1 MSKYTTELRFL
12 ISTYLNKESPV
23 TISEIREDCRNAAPI
38 ILGDYPLFNEEYRD
52 TLGEKILYH
61 FYTREIGFET
71 AFLFLQKIN
80 EKMNLIMPYYNK
92 LYESEL
98 LKFNP
103 LEDANETVE
112 HEEHYTNVDRSDR
125 KDSSSTTVQSD
136 TSSIQKYSDTPQ
148 GSIANLQ
155 QDRYLTNATIDSS
168 DVNQV
173 TGVISSSG
181 ADSQGKNDGKYTTK
195 RSGKSGS
202 NTFSAML
209 KEYRETFLNID
220 QMIMTELE
228 PLFMQLW

>member
-12 ISTYLNKESPV
+12 ISTYLNKESPLTV
-23 TISEIREDCRNAAPI
+23 SEILEDCRNAAPL
-38 ILGDYPLFNEEYRD
+38 ILGDYPIFNEEYRD

-71 AFLFLQKIN
+71 AFLFEQKIN
-80 EKMNLIMPYYNK
+80 EKLNLIMPYYNK

-103 LEDANETVE
+103 LEDANETIE
-112 HEEHYTNVDRSDR
+112 HEEHYESTDRSDR
-125 KDSSSTTVQSD
+125 NDSSSTTMKND
-136 TSSIQKYSDTPQ
+136 TNNVQKYSDTPQ

-168 DVNQV
+168 DMNQV

-181 ADSQGKNDGKYTTK
+181 SDSQGTNKGKYTTK

-220 QMIMTELE
+220 QMIMAELE

>member
-23 TISEIREDCRNAAPI
+23 TISEIREDCRNAASFV
-38 ILGDYPLFNEEYRD
+38 LGVYPLFNEAYRD

-112 HEEHYTNVDRSDR
+112 HEEHYTNADRSDR

-220 QMIMTELE
+220 QMIIAELE

>member
-23 TISEIREDCRNAAPI
+23 TVSEIREDCKNAASFVLGVYPI
-38 ILGDYPLFNEEYRD
+38 FNEEYRD

-125 KDSSSTTVQSD
+125 KDSSSTTVQSG
-136 TSSIQKYSDTPQ
+136 TNNIQKYSDTPQ

-181 ADSQGKNDGKYTTK
+181 ADSEGKNDGKYTTK

-220 QMIMTELE
+220 QMIMAELE

>member
-1 MSKYTTELRFL
+1 MSKYTTEIRFL
-12 ISTYLNKESPV
+12 INTCLGKESPITV
-23 TISEIREDCRNAAPI
+23 SEIREDCRKAAPL

-52 TLGEKILYH
+52 PLGEKILYH

-71 AFLFLQKIN
+71 AFLFEQKIN
-80 EKMNLIMPYYNK
+80 EKLNLIMPYYNK

-136 TSSIQKYSDTPQ
+136 TNNIQKYSDTPQ

-181 ADSQGKNDGKYTTK
+181 ADSIGKNDGNYTTK

-220 QMIMTELE
+220 LLIIAELE

>member
-12 ISTYLNKESPV
+12 ISTYLNKESPLTV
-23 TISEIREDCRNAAPI
+23 SEIREDCKNAASFVLGIYPI
-38 ILGDYPLFNEEYRD
+38 FNEEYRD

-220 QMIMTELE
+220 QMVIAELE

>member
-23 TISEIREDCRNAAPI
+23 TVSEIREDCKNAASFVLGVYPI
-38 ILGDYPLFNEEYRD
+38 FNEEYRD

-80 EKMNLIMPYYNK
+80 EKMSLIMPYYNK

-103 LEDANETVE
+103 LEDANETIE
-112 HEEHYTNVDRSDR
+112 HEEHYESTDRSDR

-173 TGVISSSG
+173 TGLISSSG

-202 NTFSAML
+202 STFSAML

-220 QMIMTELE
+220 QMIITELE

>member
-12 ISTYLNKESPV
+12 INTCLGKETPISV
-23 TISEIREDCRNAAPI
+23 SEIREDCRNAAPL
-38 ILGDYPLFNEEYRD
+38 ILGDYPIFNEKYRNA
-52 TLGEKILYH
+52 LGEKILYH

-71 AFLFLQKIN
+71 AFLFEQKMN
-80 EKMNLIMPYYNK
+80 EKLNLIMPYFNK

-103 LEDANETVE
+103 LEDACETIE

-136 TSSIQKYSDTPQ
+136 TNSTQKYSDTPQ
-148 GSIANLQ
+148 GSIVNLQ

-181 ADSQGKNDGKYTTK
+181 ADSEGKNDGKYTTK

-220 QMIMTELE
+220 QMIMKELE

>member
-23 TISEIREDCRNAAPI
+23 NISEIREDCRNAASFV
-38 ILGDYPLFNEEYRD
+38 LGVYPLFNEEYRD

-136 TSSIQKYSDTPQ
+136 TNNVQKYSDTPQ

-202 NTFSAML
+202 STFSAML

-220 QMIMTELE
+220 QMIMAELE

>member
-12 ISTYLNKESPV
+12 INTCLGKETPISV
-23 TISEIREDCRNAAPI
+23 SEIREDCRNAAPL
-38 ILGDYPLFNEEYRD
+38 ILGDYPIFNEEYRD

-61 FYTREIGFET
+61 FYFREIGFET
-71 AFLFLQKIN
+71 AFLFEQKIN
-80 EKMNLIMPYYNK
+80 EKLNLIMPYYNK

-103 LEDANETVE
+103 LEDASETIE
-112 HEEHYTNVDRSDR
+112 HEEHYTNTDRSDR

-136 TSSIQKYSDTPQ
+136 TSNVQKYSDTPQ
-148 GSIANLQ
+148 GSIDNLK

-181 ADSQGKNDGKYTTK
+181 ADSKGTNDGNYTTK

-220 QMIMTELE
+220 QMIMAELE

>member
-12 ISTYLNKESPV
+12 ISTYLNKEPTGTV
-23 TISEIREDCRNAAPI
+23 SEIREDCKNAASFV
-38 ILGDYPLFNEEYRD
+38 LGVYPLFNEEYRD

-103 LEDANETVE
+103 LEDANETIE
-112 HEEHYTNVDRSDR
+112 HEEHYESTDRSDR

-136 TSSIQKYSDTPQ
+136 TNNVQKYSDTPQ

-220 QMIMTELE
+220 QMIMAELE

>member
-12 ISTYLNKESPV
+12 ITTCLNKEPPGTV
-23 TISEIREDCRNAAPI
+23 SEIREDCRNAAPI
-38 ILGDYPLFNEEYRD
+38 ILGNYPLFNEEYRD
-52 TLGEKILYH
+52 TIGEKILHH

-71 AFLFLQKIN
+71 AFLFMQKIN

-112 HEEHYTNVDRSDR
+112 HEEHYSSMDRSDR

-136 TSSIQKYSDTPQ
+136 TNNVQKYSDTPQ

-181 ADSQGKNDGKYTTK
+181 VDSEGKNDGKYTTK

-220 QMIMTELE
+220 QMIMAELE

>member
-12 ISTYLNKESPV
+12 ITTYLNKEPPITV
-23 TISEIREDCRNAAPI
+23 SEIREDCRNAASFV
-38 ILGDYPLFNEEYRD
+38 LGVYPLFNDEYRD
-52 TLGEKILYH
+52 ALGEKILYH

-80 EKMNLIMPYYNK
+80 EKMNLVMPYYNK

-103 LEDANETVE
+103 LEDASETIE
-112 HEEHYTNVDRSDR
+112 HEEHYTNTDRSDR

-136 TSSIQKYSDTPQ
+136 TSSVQKYSDTPQ

-168 DVNQV
+168 DANQV

-181 ADSQGKNDGKYTTK
+181 ADSEGKNDGKYTTK

-220 QMIMTELE
+220 QMIMAELE

>member
-23 TISEIREDCRNAAPI
+23 TVSEIREDCRNAAPL
-38 ILGDYPLFNEEYRD
+38 ILGDYPIFNEEYRD

-61 FYTREIGFET
+61 FYSREIGFET
-71 AFLFLQKIN
+71 AFLFEQKIN
-80 EKMNLIMPYYNK
+80 EKLNLIMPYYNK

-112 HEEHYTNVDRSDR
+112 HEEHYTNMDRSDR

-173 TGVISSSG
+173 TGLISSSG

-202 NTFSAML
+202 STFSAML

-220 QMIMTELE
+220 QMIITELE

>member
-12 ISTYLNKESPV
+12 IAGSLGKDSPE
-23 TISEIREDCRNAAPI
+23 TISEIREDCKKAAPL

-52 TLGEKILYH
+52 SLGEKILYH

-71 AFLFLQKIN
+71 AFLFKQKIN

-103 LEDANETVE
+103 LEDASETIE
-112 HEEHYTNVDRSDR
+112 HEEHYTNTDRSDR
-125 KDSSSTTVQSD
+125 NDSSSTTVQSD
-136 TSSIQKYSDTPQ
+136 SSSVQKYSDTPQ
-148 GSIANLQ
+148 GSISNLQ
-155 QDRYLTNATIDSS
+155 QDRYLTNATIDYS
-168 DVNQV
+168 DTNQV
-173 TGVISSSG
+173 SGVISSGGSN
-181 ADSQGKNDGKYTTK
+181 AEGKNDGKYTTK

-220 QMIMTELE
+220 QLIMQELDH
-228 PLFMQLW
+228 LFMQLW

>member
-1 MSKYTTELRFL
+1 MSKYTTELRFIINAL
-12 ISTYLNKESPV
+12 LNKESPV
-23 TISEIREDCRNAAPI
+23 TVPEIREDCRNVAPL
-38 ILGDYPLFNEEYRD
+38 ILGDYPIFSEDYRG

-71 AFLFLQKIN
+71 AFLFSLKIN

-136 TSSIQKYSDTPQ
+136 TSSVQKYSDTPQ

-181 ADSQGKNDGKYTTK
+181 ADSEGKNDGKYITK

-220 QMIMTELE
+220 QMIMAELE

>member
-23 TISEIREDCRNAAPI
+23 TVSEIREDCKNAASFVLGVYPI
-38 ILGDYPLFNEEYRD
+38 FNEEYRD

-136 TSSIQKYSDTPQ
+136 TNSVQKYSDTPQ

-181 ADSQGKNDGKYTTK
+181 ADSRGKNDGKYTTK

-220 QMIMTELE
+220 QMVMAELE